1 MIQNLIKRSRVS
13 IVFGALFLF
22 LNCSSQT
29 PQIWLLRDIQSLDA
43 KVMNTVQWLKI
54 EKSNYKFLNKALK
67 KKIEVYRKTNF
78 IVYQKIEKEI
88 EIIDKNLKEVEA
100 YLTKQKKIAR
110 QIRRRP
116 KMKIFDKHVGG
127 KPKNKIFSKKNIG
140 ITRIDKS
147 DNAIKII
154 NSLENNSARII
165 SNQNMHDSSIEQ
177 LLKIF
182 NKESYDLIF
191 IRREVKQ
198 YNQSLKDLMYS
209 RKLLNNILDEF
220 NLKISDALLVSEE
233 SSYSSNIID
242 LSRKIELYNEQMN
255 EFENYVRSLESI
267 AGKECRGLV
276 YLIKKEEKKDYKE
289 KYLNDLSNYNFI
301 LKEIPKLLSS
311 I

>member
-1 MIQNLIKRSRVS
+1 MQNFLNISRVS

-22 LNCSSQT
+22 LSCSSQT

-67 KKIEVYRKTNF
+67 KKLELYRKTNF

>member
-1 MIQNLIKRSRVS
+1 MQNFLNTSRVS

-22 LNCSSQT
+22 LSCSSQT

-43 KVMNTVQWLKI
+43 NVMNTVEWLKI

-67 KKIEVYRKTNF
+67 KKIDVYRKTNF

-88 EIIDKNLKEVEA
+88 DIIDKNLKDVEV

-116 KMKIFDKHVGG
+116 KMKIFDKQVGG
-127 KPKNKIFSKKNIG
+127 KPRNKIFSKKNIG
-140 ITRIDKS
+140 ISRIDKS

-154 NSLENNSARII
+154 NSLENNSSRII
-165 SNQNMHDSSIEQ
+165 SNQNIYDSSIKQ

-182 NKESYDLIF
+182 NKESYDLVF
-191 IRREVKQ
+191 IRREVEQ

-220 NLKISDALLVSEE
+220 NLKISDALLASEE
-233 SSYSSNIID
+233 SAYSSNIID
-242 LSRKIELYNEQMN
+242 LSNKIESYNEQMN
-255 EFENYVRSLESI
+255 EFEN
-267 AGKECRGLV
+267 
-276 YLIKKEEKKDYKE
+276 
-289 KYLNDLSNYNFI
+289 
-301 LKEIPKLLSS
+301 
-311 I
+311 

>member
-1 MIQNLIKRSRVS
+1 MQNLLNTSRVS

-22 LNCSSQT
+22 LSCSSQI

-43 KVMNTVQWLKI
+43 NVMNTVEWLKI

-88 EIIDKNLKEVEA
+88 DIIDKNLKDVEV

-116 KMKIFDKHVGG
+116 KMKIFDKQVGG
-127 KPKNKIFSKKNIG
+127 KPRNKIFSKKNIG
-140 ITRIDKS
+140 ISRIDKS

-154 NSLENNSARII
+154 NSLENNSSRII
-165 SNQNMHDSSIEQ
+165 SNQNIYDSSIKQ

-182 NKESYDLIF
+182 NKESYDLVF
-191 IRREVKQ
+191 IRREVEQ

-220 NLKISDALLVSEE
+220 NLKISDALLASEE
-233 SSYSSNIID
+233 SAYSSNIID

-255 EFENYVRSLESI
+255 EFENYVRNLESI

-276 YLIKKEEKKDYKE
+276 YVIKKEEKKQYKE
-289 KYLNDLSNYNFI
+289 KYLNDLSNYTFI
-301 LKEIPKLLSS
+301 LKEIPKLISS

>member
-1 MIQNLIKRSRVS
+1 MIQNLFKRSRVS

-22 LNCSSQT
+22 LSCSSQT

-43 KVMNTVQWLKI
+43 NVMNTAQWLKI

-88 EIIDKNLKEVEA
+88 QIIEKNLKDVEV

-110 QIRRRP
+110 KIRRRP
-116 KMKIFDKHVGG
+116 KMKIFDKQVVG
-127 KPKNKIFSKKNIG
+127 KTKNKIFNKKNIG

-154 NSLENNSARII
+154 NSLESNSSRII
-165 SNQNMHDSSIEQ
+165 SNQNMYDSSIKK

-182 NKESYDLIF
+182 NKESYNLVF
-191 IRREVKQ
+191 IRIEVEQ

-220 NLKISDALLVSEE
+220 NLKISDALLASEE
-233 SSYSSNIID
+233 SAYSSNIID
-242 LSRKIELYNEQMN
+242 LSSKIELYNEQMN

-276 YLIKKEEKKDYKE
+276 YIIKKEEKKQYNE

-301 LKEIPKLLSS
+301 LKEIPKLISS

>member
-1 MIQNLIKRSRVS
+1 MIQNLFKRSRVS

-22 LNCSSQT
+22 LSCSSQT

-43 KVMNTVQWLKI
+43 NVMNTAQWLKI

-88 EIIDKNLKEVEA
+88 QIIEKNLKDVEV

-110 QIRRRP
+110 KIRRRP
-116 KMKIFDKHVGG
+116 KMKIFDKQVVG
-127 KPKNKIFSKKNIG
+127 KTKNKIFNKKNIG

-154 NSLENNSARII
+154 NSLESNSSRII
-165 SNQNMHDSSIEQ
+165 SNQNMYDSSIKK

-182 NKESYDLIF
+182 NKESYNLVF
-191 IRREVKQ
+191 IRIEVEQ

-220 NLKISDALLVSEE
+220 NLKISDALLASEE
-233 SSYSSNIID
+233 SAYSSNIID
-242 LSRKIELYNEQMN
+242 LSSKIELYNEQMN

-276 YLIKKEEKKDYKE
+276 YLIKKEQKKRYQK
-289 KYLNDLSNYNFI
+289 KYAKDLLNYNFI
-301 LKEIPKLLSS
+301 LKEIPKLISS

>member
-1 MIQNLIKRSRVS
+1 MQNLLNTSRVS

-22 LNCSSQT
+22 LSCSSQT

-43 KVMNTVQWLKI
+43 NVMNTVQWLKI
-54 EKSNYKFLNKALK
+54 EKSNYKFLNKAIK
-67 KKIEVYRKTNF
+67 KKIKLYRKTNF

-88 EIIDKNLKEVEA
+88 EIIDKSLKDVEV

-116 KMKIFDKHVGG
+116 KMKIFDKQVGG

-140 ITRIDKS
+140 ISRVDKS

-154 NSLENNSARII
+154 NSLENNSSRII
-165 SNQNMHDSSIEQ
+165 SNQNIYDSSTKQ

-182 NKESYDLIF
+182 NKESYDLVF
-191 IRREVKQ
+191 IRREVEQ
-198 YNQSLKDLMYS
+198 YYQSLKDLMYS

-220 NLKISDALLVSEE
+220 NLKISDALLASEE
-233 SSYSSNIID
+233 SAYSSNIID
-242 LSRKIELYNEQMN
+242 LSHKIELYNEQMN
-255 EFENYVRSLESI
+255 EFENYVRNLESI

-276 YLIKKEEKKDYKE
+276 YVIKKEEKKQYKE
-289 KYLNDLSNYNFI
+289 KYLNDLSNYTFI
-301 LKEIPKLLSS
+301 LKEIPKLISS

>member
-1 MIQNLIKRSRVS
+1 MQNFLNISRVS

-22 LNCSSQT
+22 LSCSSQT

-43 KVMNTVQWLKI
+43 NVMNTVEWLKI

-100 YLTKQKKIAR
+100 YLSKQKKIAR

-116 KMKIFDKHVGG
+116 KMKIFDKQVGG
-127 KPKNKIFSKKNIG
+127 KSKNTIFSKKNIG

-154 NSLENNSARII
+154 NSLESNSSRII
-165 SNQNMHDSSIEQ
+165 SNQNMYDSSIEQ

-182 NKESYDLIF
+182 NKESYDLVL
-191 IRREVKQ
+191 IRREVKH

-220 NLKISDALLVSEE
+220 NLKISDALLANEKSA
-233 SSYSSNIID
+233 YSSNIID

-276 YLIKKEEKKDYKE
+276 YIIKKEEKKQYNE

-301 LKEIPKLLSS
+301 LKEIPKLISS

>member
-1 MIQNLIKRSRVS
+1 MIQNLFKRSRVS

-22 LNCSSQT
+22 LSCSSQT

-67 KKIEVYRKTNF
+67 KKLELYRKTNF

>member
-1 MIQNLIKRSRVS
+1 MIQNLFKRLRVS

-22 LNCSSQT
+22 LSCSSQM
-29 PQIWLLRDIQSLDA
+29 PQIWFLRDIQSLDA

-54 EKSNYKFLNKALK
+54 EKSNYKFLNKAIK
-67 KKIEVYRKTNF
+67 RKIEVYRKTNF
-78 IVYQKIEKEI
+78 TVYQNIEKEI
-88 EIIDKNLKEVEA
+88 EIIDKSLKEVEVH
-100 YLTKQKKIAR
+100 LTKQKKIAR

-116 KMKIFDKHVGG
+116 KMKIFDKQVGG
-127 KPKNKIFSKKNIG
+127 KPKNKIFSKKNLG
-140 ITRIDKS
+140 IKKIDKS

-165 SNQNMHDSSIEQ
+165 SNQNIYDSSIKQ

-182 NKESYDLIF
+182 NKESYNLVF
-191 IRREVKQ
+191 IRREVEQ

-220 NLKISDALLVSEE
+220 NLKISDALLASEE
-233 SSYSSNIID
+233 SAYSSDIID
-242 LSRKIELYNEQMN
+242 LSRKIELYNEHMN
-255 EFENYVRSLESI
+255 EFENYVKSLENI

-276 YLIKKEEKKDYKE
+276 YLIKKEEKKRYQE
-289 KYLNDLSNYNFI
+289 KYTNDLLNYNFI
-301 LKEIPKLLSS
+301 IKEIPKLISS

>member
-1 MIQNLIKRSRVS
+1 MQNLLNISRVS

-22 LNCSSQT
+22 LSCSSQT

-67 KKIEVYRKTNF
+67 KKLELYRKTNF

-88 EIIDKNLKEVEA
+88 KIIEKNLKEVEA

>member
-1 MIQNLIKRSRVS
+1 MQNLLSTSRVS

-22 LNCSSQT
+22 LSCSSQT

-43 KVMNTVQWLKI
+43 NVMNTVQWLKI

-67 KKIEVYRKTNF
+67 KKIKLYRKTNF

-88 EIIDKNLKEVEA
+88 EIIDKSLKDVEV

-116 KMKIFDKHVGG
+116 KMKIFDKQVRG
-127 KPKNKIFSKKNIG
+127 KPRNKIFSKKNIG
-140 ITRIDKS
+140 ISRVDKS

-154 NSLENNSARII
+154 NSLENNSSRII
-165 SNQNMHDSSIEQ
+165 SNQNIYDSSIKQ

-182 NKESYDLIF
+182 NKESYDLVF
-191 IRREVKQ
+191 IRREVEQ

-220 NLKISDALLVSEE
+220 NLKISDALLASEE
-233 SSYSSNIID
+233 SAYSSNIID
-242 LSRKIELYNEQMN
+242 LSHKIELYNEQMN
-255 EFENYVRSLESI
+255 EFENYVRNLESI

-276 YLIKKEEKKDYKE
+276 YVIKKEEKKQYKE
-289 KYLNDLSNYNFI
+289 KYLNDLSNYTFI
-301 LKEIPKLLSS
+301 LKEIPKLISS

>member
-1 MIQNLIKRSRVS
+1 MIQNLFKRSRVS

-22 LNCSSQT
+22 LSCSSQT
-29 PQIWLLRDIQSLDA
+29 PRIWLLRDIQSLDA
-43 KVMNTVQWLKI
+43 NVMNTAQWLKI

-67 KKIEVYRKTNF
+67 KKIEVFRKTNF

-88 EIIDKNLKEVEA
+88 QIIEKNLKDVEV

-110 QIRRRP
+110 KIRRRP
-116 KMKIFDKHVGG
+116 KMKIFDKQVVG
-127 KPKNKIFSKKNIG
+127 KTKNKIFNKKNIG

-154 NSLENNSARII
+154 NSLESNSSRII
-165 SNQNMHDSSIEQ
+165 SNQNMYDSSIKK

-182 NKESYDLIF
+182 NKESYNLVF
-191 IRREVKQ
+191 IRIEVEQ

-220 NLKISDALLVSEE
+220 NLKISDALLANEKSA
-233 SSYSSNIID
+233 YSFNIID

-255 EFENYVRSLESI
+255 EFENYVRTLESI

-276 YLIKKEEKKDYKE
+276 YLIKKEQKKRYQK
-289 KYLNDLSNYNFI
+289 KYAKDLLNYNFI
-301 LKEIPKLLSS
+301 LKEIPKLISS

>member
-1 MIQNLIKRSRVS
+1 MQNLLNTSIVS
-13 IVFGALFLF
+13 IVFGAFFLF
-22 LNCSSQT
+22 LSCSSQT

-43 KVMNTVQWLKI
+43 NVMNTVEWLKI

-88 EIIDKNLKEVEA
+88 EIIDKNLKDVEV

-116 KMKIFDKHVGG
+116 KMKIFDKQVEG

-154 NSLENNSARII
+154 NSLESNSSRII
-165 SNQNMHDSSIEQ
+165 SNQNMYDSSIKQ

-182 NKESYDLIF
+182 NKDSYDLVF

-198 YNQSLKDLMYS
+198 YNQSLKDIMYS

-220 NLKISDALLVSEE
+220 NLKISDALLASKE
-233 SSYSSNIID
+233 SAYSSNIID

-276 YLIKKEEKKDYKE
+276 YIIKKEEKKQYKQ

-301 LKEIPKLLSS
+301 LKEIPKLISS

>member
-1 MIQNLIKRSRVS
+1 MQNFLNISRVS

-22 LNCSSQT
+22 LSCSSQT

-67 KKIEVYRKTNF
+67 KKLEVYRKTNF

-88 EIIDKNLKEVEA
+88 EIIDKNLKDVEV

-116 KMKIFDKHVGG
+116 KMKIFDKQVGG
-127 KPKNKIFSKKNIG
+127 KLKNKIFSKKNIG

>member
-1 MIQNLIKRSRVS
+1 MIQNLFKRSRVS

-22 LNCSSQT
+22 LSCSSQT

-43 KVMNTVQWLKI
+43 NVMNTAQWLKI

-88 EIIDKNLKEVEA
+88 QIIEKNLKDVEV

-110 QIRRRP
+110 KIRRRP
-116 KMKIFDKHVGG
+116 KMKIFDKQVVG
-127 KPKNKIFSKKNIG
+127 KTKNKIFNKKNIG

-154 NSLENNSARII
+154 NSLESNSSRII
-165 SNQNMHDSSIEQ
+165 SNQNMYDSSIKK

-182 NKESYDLIF
+182 NKESYNLVF
-191 IRREVKQ
+191 IRIEVEQ

-220 NLKISDALLVSEE
+220 NLKISDALLASEE
-233 SSYSSNIID
+233 SAYSSNIID
-242 LSRKIELYNEQMN
+242 LSSKIELYNEQMN
-255 EFENYVRSLESI
+255 EFENYVRTLESI

-276 YLIKKEEKKDYKE
+276 YLIKKEQKKRYQK
-289 KYLNDLSNYNFI
+289 KYTKDLLNYNFI
-301 LKEIPKLLSS
+301 LKEIPKLISS

>member
-1 MIQNLIKRSRVS
+1 MQNLLNTSRVS

-22 LNCSSQT
+22 LSCSSQA

-43 KVMNTVQWLKI
+43 NVMNTVEWLKI

-116 KMKIFDKHVGG
+116 KMKIFDKQVGG
-127 KPKNKIFSKKNIG
+127 KSKNTIFSKKNIG

-154 NSLENNSARII
+154 NSLESNSSRII
-165 SNQNMHDSSIEQ
+165 SNQNMYDSSIKQ

-182 NKESYDLIF
+182 NKESYDLVF

>member
-1 MIQNLIKRSRVS
+1 MQNFLNISRVS

-22 LNCSSQT
+22 LSCSSQT

-67 KKIEVYRKTNF
+67 KKLEVYRKTNF

-88 EIIDKNLKEVEA
+88 EIIDKNLKDVEV

-116 KMKIFDKHVGG
+116 KMKIFDKQVGG
-127 KPKNKIFSKKNIG
+127 KSKNTIFSKKNIG

-154 NSLENNSARII
+154 NSLESNSSRII
-165 SNQNMHDSSIEQ
+165 SNQNMYDSSIEQ

-182 NKESYDLIF
+182 NKESYDLVL
-191 IRREVKQ
+191 IRREVKH

-220 NLKISDALLVSEE
+220 NLKISDALLANEKSA
-233 SSYSSNIID
+233 YSSNIID

-276 YLIKKEEKKDYKE
+276 YIIKKEEKKQYNE

-301 LKEIPKLLSS
+301 LKEIPKLISS

>member
-1 MIQNLIKRSRVS
+1 MQNLLNTSRVS

-22 LNCSSQT
+22 LSCSSQI

-43 KVMNTVQWLKI
+43 NVMNTVEWLKI

-78 IVYQKIEKEI
+78 IVYQKIEKEF
-88 EIIDKNLKEVEA
+88 EIIDKNLKDVEV

-116 KMKIFDKHVGG
+116 KMKIFDKQVRG
-127 KPKNKIFSKKNIG
+127 KPRNKIFNKKNIG
-140 ITRIDKS
+140 ISRIDKS

-154 NSLENNSARII
+154 NSLENNSSRII
-165 SNQNMHDSSIEQ
+165 SNQNIYDSSIKQ

-182 NKESYDLIF
+182 NKESYDLVF
-191 IRREVKQ
+191 IRREVEQ

-220 NLKISDALLVSEE
+220 NLKISDALLASEE
-233 SSYSSNIID
+233 SAYSSNIID

-255 EFENYVRSLESI
+255 EFENYVRNLESI
-267 AGKECRGLV
+267 AGKECLGLV
-276 YLIKKEEKKDYKE
+276 YVIKKEEKKQYKE
-289 KYLNDLSNYNFI
+289 KYLNDLSNYTFI
-301 LKEIPKLLSS
+301 LKEIPKLISS

>member
-1 MIQNLIKRSRVS
+1 
-13 IVFGALFLF
+13 
-22 LNCSSQT
+22 
-29 PQIWLLRDIQSLDA
+29 
-43 KVMNTVQWLKI
+43 MNTVQWLKI

-67 KKIEVYRKTNF
+67 KKLKLYRKTNF

-88 EIIDKNLKEVEA
+88 EIIDKNLKDVEV

>member
-1 MIQNLIKRSRVS
+1 MQNFLNTSRVS

-22 LNCSSQT
+22 LSCSSQT

-67 KKIEVYRKTNF
+67 KKLEVYRKTNF

-154 NSLENNSARII
+154 NSLESNSSRII
-165 SNQNMHDSSIEQ
+165 SNQNMYDSSIEQ

-182 NKESYDLIF
+182 NKESYDLVL
-191 IRREVKQ
+191 IRREVKH

-233 SSYSSNIID
+233 SYYSSNIID

-267 AGKECRGLV
+267 AGKEGRGLV

>member
-1 MIQNLIKRSRVS
+1 MQNFLNTSRVS

-22 LNCSSQT
+22 LSCSSQA

-43 KVMNTVQWLKI
+43 NVMNTVEWLKI

-78 IVYQKIEKEI
+78 IVYQKIEKEF
-88 EIIDKNLKEVEA
+88 EIIDKNLKDVEV

-116 KMKIFDKHVGG
+116 KMKIFDKQVGE
-127 KPKNKIFSKKNIG
+127 KPRNKIFNKKNIG
-140 ITRIDKS
+140 ISRIDKS

-154 NSLENNSARII
+154 NSLENNSSRII
-165 SNQNMHDSSIEQ
+165 LNQNIYDSSIKQ

-182 NKESYDLIF
+182 NEESYDLVF
-191 IRREVKQ
+191 IRREVEQ

-220 NLKISDALLVSEE
+220 NLKISDALLASEE
-233 SSYSSNIID
+233 SAYSSNIID

-255 EFENYVRSLESI
+255 EFENYVRNLESI

-276 YLIKKEEKKDYKE
+276 YIIKKEEKKQYKE
-289 KYLNDLSNYNFI
+289 KYLNDLSNYTFI
-301 LKEIPKLLSS
+301 LKEIPKLISS

>member
-1 MIQNLIKRSRVS
+1 MQNLLNTSRVS

-22 LNCSSQT
+22 LSCSSQI

-43 KVMNTVQWLKI
+43 NVMNTVEWLKI

>member
-1 MIQNLIKRSRVS
+1 MQNLLNKSRVS

-22 LNCSSQT
+22 LSCSSQT

-67 KKIEVYRKTNF
+67 KKLELYRKTNF
-78 IVYQKIEKEI
+78 IVYQKIEKEF
-88 EIIDKNLKEVEA
+88 EIIDKNLKDVEV

-116 KMKIFDKHVGG
+116 KMRIFDKQVGG
-127 KPKNKIFSKKNIG
+127 VPSNKIFSKKNIG
-140 ITRIDKS
+140 ISKIDKS

-154 NSLENNSARII
+154 NSLESNSSRII

>member
-1 MIQNLIKRSRVS
+1 MQNLLNTSRVS

-22 LNCSSQT
+22 LSCSSQA

-43 KVMNTVQWLKI
+43 NVMNTVEWLKI

-88 EIIDKNLKEVEA
+88 EIIDKNLKDVEV

-116 KMKIFDKHVGG
+116 KMRIFDKQVGG
-127 KPKNKIFSKKNIG
+127 EPSNKIFSKKNIG
-140 ITRIDKS
+140 ISKIDKS

-154 NSLENNSARII
+154 NSLENNSSRII
-165 SNQNMHDSSIEQ
+165 SNQNIYDSSIKQ
-177 LLKIF
+177 LFKIF
-182 NKESYDLIF
+182 NKESYDLVF
-191 IRREVKQ
+191 IRREVEQ

-220 NLKISDALLVSEE
+220 NLKISDALLASEE
-233 SSYSSNIID
+233 SAYSSNIID

-255 EFENYVRSLESI
+255 EFENYVRNLESI

-276 YLIKKEEKKDYKE
+276 YIIKKEEKKQYKE
-289 KYLNDLSNYNFI
+289 KYFNDLSNYTFI
-301 LKEIPKLLSS
+301 LKEIPKLISS

>member
-1 MIQNLIKRSRVS
+1 MQNLLNTSRVS

-22 LNCSSQT
+22 LSCSSQT

-43 KVMNTVQWLKI
+43 NVMNTVQWLKI

-67 KKIEVYRKTNF
+67 KKIKLYRKTNF

-88 EIIDKNLKEVEA
+88 DIIDKNLKDVEV

-116 KMKIFDKHVGG
+116 KMKIFDKQVGG

-140 ITRIDKS
+140 ISRIDKS

-154 NSLENNSARII
+154 NSLENNSSRII
-165 SNQNMHDSSIEQ
+165 SNQNIYDSSIKQ

-182 NKESYDLIF
+182 NKESYDLVF
-191 IRREVKQ
+191 IRREVEQ

-220 NLKISDALLVSEE
+220 NLKISDALLASEE
-233 SSYSSNIID
+233 SAYSSNIID

-255 EFENYVRSLESI
+255 EFENYVRNLESI

-276 YLIKKEEKKDYKE
+276 YVIKKEEKKQYKE
-289 KYLNDLSNYNFI
+289 KYLNDLSNYTFI
-301 LKEIPKLLSS
+301 LKEIPKLISS

>member
-1 MIQNLIKRSRVS
+1 MQNFLNISRVS

-22 LNCSSQT
+22 LSCSSQT

-67 KKIEVYRKTNF
+67 KKLELYRKTNF

-154 NSLENNSARII
+154 NSLESNSSRII
-165 SNQNMHDSSIEQ
+165 SNQNMYDSSIKK

-182 NKESYDLIF
+182 NKESYDLVL
-191 IRREVKQ
+191 IRREVKH

-220 NLKISDALLVSEE
+220 NLKISDALLANEKSA
-233 SSYSSNIID
+233 YSSNIID

-276 YLIKKEEKKDYKE
+276 YIIKKEEKKQYNE

-301 LKEIPKLLSS
+301 LKEIPKLISS

>member
-1 MIQNLIKRSRVS
+1 MQNLLNTLRVS
-13 IVFGALFLF
+13 IFFGALFLF
-22 LNCSSQT
+22 LSCSSQT

-43 KVMNTVQWLKI
+43 NVMNTAQWLKI

-88 EIIDKNLKEVEA
+88 QIIEKNLKDVEV

-110 QIRRRP
+110 KIRRRP
-116 KMKIFDKHVGG
+116 KMKIFDKQVVG
-127 KPKNKIFSKKNIG
+127 KTKNKIFNKKNIG
-140 ITRIDKS
+140 ITRINKS

-154 NSLENNSARII
+154 NSLESNSSRII
-165 SNQNMHDSSIEQ
+165 SNQNMYDSSIKK

-182 NKESYDLIF
+182 NKESYNLVF
-191 IRREVKQ
+191 IRIEVEQ

-220 NLKISDALLVSEE
+220 NLKISDALLANEKSA
-233 SSYSSNIID
+233 YSFNIID

-255 EFENYVRSLESI
+255 EFENYVRNLESI

-276 YLIKKEEKKDYKE
+276 YIIKKEEKKQYKE
-289 KYLNDLSNYNFI
+289 KYLNDLSNYTFI
-301 LKEIPKLLSS
+301 LKEIPKLISS

>member
-1 MIQNLIKRSRVS
+1 MQYLLNTSRVS
-13 IVFGALFLF
+13 IVFGTLFLF
-22 LNCSSQT
+22 LSCSSQI

-43 KVMNTVQWLKI
+43 NVMNTVEWLKI

-88 EIIDKNLKEVEA
+88 DIIDKNLKDVEV

-116 KMKIFDKHVGG
+116 KMKIFDKQVGG
-127 KPKNKIFSKKNIG
+127 KPRNKIFSKKNIG
-140 ITRIDKS
+140 ISRIDKS

-154 NSLENNSARII
+154 NSLENNSSRII
-165 SNQNMHDSSIEQ
+165 SNQNIYDSSIKQ

-182 NKESYDLIF
+182 NKESYDLVF
-191 IRREVKQ
+191 IRREVEQ

-220 NLKISDALLVSEE
+220 NLKISDALLASEE
-233 SSYSSNIID
+233 SAYSSNIID

-276 YLIKKEEKKDYKE
+276 YIIKKEEKKQYKE
-289 KYLNDLSNYNFI
+289 KYLNDLSNYTFI
-301 LKEIPKLLSS
+301 LKEIPKLISS

>member
-13 IVFGALFLF
+13 IVFGTLFLF

-67 KKIEVYRKTNF
+67 KKLELYRKTNF

-182 NKESYDLIF
+182 NKESYDLVF

>member
-1 MIQNLIKRSRVS
+1 
-13 IVFGALFLF
+13 
-22 LNCSSQT
+22 
-29 PQIWLLRDIQSLDA
+29 
-43 KVMNTVQWLKI
+43 
-54 EKSNYKFLNKALK
+54 
-67 KKIEVYRKTNF
+67 
-78 IVYQKIEKEI
+78 
-88 EIIDKNLKEVEA
+88 
-100 YLTKQKKIAR
+100 
-110 QIRRRP
+110 
-116 KMKIFDKHVGG
+116 MKIFDKQVVG
-127 KPKNKIFSKKNIG
+127 KTKNKIFNKKNIG

-154 NSLENNSARII
+154 NSLESNSSRII
-165 SNQNMHDSSIEQ
+165 SNQNMYDSSIKK

-182 NKESYDLIF
+182 NKESYNLVF
-191 IRREVKQ
+191 IRIEVEQ

-220 NLKISDALLVSEE
+220 NLKISDALLANEKSA
-233 SSYSSNIID
+233 YSSNIID

-276 YLIKKEEKKDYKE
+276 YLTKKEEKKDYKE

>member
-1 MIQNLIKRSRVS
+1 MIQNLFKRSRVS

-22 LNCSSQT
+22 LSCSSQT

-67 KKIEVYRKTNF
+67 NKLELYRKTNF